1 MRHLQLF
8 EGFLFEREY
17 WGTIGAGILPVCRTT
32 GRVLVGLRSR
42 QVMEPNTW
50 GTFGGKLDIDE
61 GIDESIKEAALRE
74 MEEEL
79 GFFDHI
85 NLVNAYVYNDNSRF
99 SYHNFF
105 GVVERE
111 FEPQLNWEH
120 AKAVWMT
127 IEQLLELPGQHYG
140 LKALLENSGELLRSL
155 VGDATYEGENDLMF
169 TDNHKEDSYTHQDN
183 DSNFSEDDYDDGD
196 EY

>member
-1 MRHLQLF
+1 MNHLQLF

-17 WGTIGAGILPVCRTT
+17 WGSIGAGILPVCNTT

-42 QVMEPNTW
+42 HVMEPNTW

-61 GIDESIKEAALRE
+61 GIDESIKEAAMRE

-85 NLVNAYVYNDNSRF
+85 NLVDAYVFKDGNRF

-105 GVVERE
+105 GVVPRE
-111 FEPQLNWEH
+111 FEPQLNWENS
-120 AKAVWMT
+120 KAVWMT
-127 IEQLLELPGQHYG
+127 VEQLFDLPQQHFG
-140 LKALLENSGELLRSL
+140 LKALLQHSGDLLRDI
-155 VGDATYEGENDLMF
+155 VGDATYEGDDTFDDELGA
-169 TDNHKEDSYTHQDN
+169 EDQDN
-183 DSNFSEDDYDDGD
+183 DLDW
-196 EY
+196 